1 MECFDLRKLL
11 WLIDAYRHPN
21 VQISQRALVGIAFIL
36 HTYSPHID
44 FYPEINL
51 RITALM
57 EETAFEKELLRV
69 HIQILLS
76 QETEK
81 IDKKCVRKSF
91 PKC

>member
-36 HTYSPHID
+36 HAYSPRID

-57 EETAFEKELLRV
+57 EETAFEKNCYAY
-69 HIQILLS
+69 IS
-76 QETEK
+76 K
-81 IDKKCVRKSF
+81 YFSVRKRKKST
-91 PKC
+91 KNA